1 MTKEEIFNQLITVA
15 INGLAQSPHR
25 DNGVLKGFCSL
36 PLKDLA
42 DFWTSFSDQ
51 TKLQIIN
58 NHQDELI
65 SWIKS
70 GGESNKNG

>member
-25 DNGVLKGFCSL
+25 DTGVLKGFCSL
-36 PLKDLA
+36 PISDLA
-42 DFWTSFSDQ
+42 DFWTAFSDQ

-58 NHQDELI
+58 AHQEEFLA
-65 SWIKS
+65 WVK
-70 GGESNKNG
+70 SNKEA

>member
-70 GGESNKNG
+70 GGESNNNG

>member
-25 DNGVLKGFCSL
+25 DTGVLKGFCSL

-42 DFWTSFSDQ
+42 DFWPSFSDQ

-58 NHQDELI
+58 NHQEELLT
-65 SWIKS
+65 WVKS
-70 GGESNKNG
+70 RGE

>member
-70 GGESNKNG
+70 GGESSKNG

>member
-36 PLKDLA
+36 PLKDLVE
-42 DFWTSFSDQ
+42 FWPSFSDQ

-65 SWIKS
+65 SWVKS
-70 GGESNKNG
+70 YGESKSNE

>member
-25 DNGVLKGFCSL
+25 DTGILKGFCSL
-36 PLKDLA
+36 PLGDLA
-42 DFWTSFSDQ
+42 DFWGSFSDQ
-51 TKLQIIN
+51 TKLQVIN
-58 NHQDELI
+58 SHQDELL

-70 GGESNKNG
+70 YQKGE

>member
-25 DNGVLKGFCSL
+25 DTGVLKGFCSL
-36 PLKDLA
+36 PLKDLSS
-42 DFWTSFSDQ
+42 FWTSFSDA

-58 NHQDELI
+58 CHQDELI
-65 SWIKS
+65 TWINS
-70 GGESNKNG
+70 YRGTNSNE